1 MRLEFFCCNR
11 LGGGNCGGHWLKEAT
26 RGGAGACQPLD
37 MVSILATY
45 FTRLSLFR
53 GFKNSLSV
61 VIPLVVI
68 TLVCGL
74 TKSNM

>member
-1 MRLEFFCCNR
+1 
-11 LGGGNCGGHWLKEAT
+11 
-26 RGGAGACQPLD
+26 

-45 FTRLSLFR
+45 FTRLLLFR
-53 GFKNSLSV
+53 GFKNGLSV

-74 TKSNM
+74 KSIVKLIYQKMKMRKKKSKISADSGGWRGVS

>member
-1 MRLEFFCCNR
+1 
-11 LGGGNCGGHWLKEAT
+11 
-26 RGGAGACQPLD
+26 

-45 FTRLSLFR
+45 FTRLLLFR
-53 GFKNSLSV
+53 GFKNGLSV

-74 TKSNM
+74 KSIIIYLDGPYG